1 MSRILL
7 TTCQK
12 TQNLLLQNITNNVT
26 QEQNKQLTKLP
37 SKNEIQEVVL
47 QMKDQKSPGI
57 DRIPLEFYKENYK
70 LLEEDLYQLY
80 INIIFNE
87 KKLTKTMKQAI
98 IKLIPKKSDDLED
111 LKNWRPISLLCIDY
125 KILTKIL
132 FNRLKKKK
140 LPDIISEEQNCSIPQ
155 RNIFNNLFL
164 IRDVIRYNKEKAH
177 LFIYYKLTKTKP
189 LIKLTKTF
197 STKQ

>member
-12 TQNLLLQNITNNVT
+12 TQNLLLQNITYNVT

-47 QMKDQKSPGI
+47 QMEDQKSPGI

-132 FNRLKKKK
+132 SNRLKKKNY
-140 LPDIISEEQNCSIPQ
+140 P
-155 RNIFNNLFL
+155 
-164 IRDVIRYNKEKAH
+164 
-177 LFIYYKLTKTKP
+177 T
-189 LIKLTKTF
+189 
-197 STKQ
+197 